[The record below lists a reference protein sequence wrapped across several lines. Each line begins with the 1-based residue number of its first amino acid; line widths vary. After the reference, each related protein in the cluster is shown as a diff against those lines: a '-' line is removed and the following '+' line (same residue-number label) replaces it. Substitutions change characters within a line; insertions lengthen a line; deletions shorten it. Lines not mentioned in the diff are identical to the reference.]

1 MEIIFNGWYKM
12 TLTEEVEAVLN
23 SNLSNRKIGMETDVS
38 TSIIRETRNGTRKVE
53 NMTLKTAEKIGKF
66 YKTFD

>member
-1 MEIIFNGWYKM
+1 M